1 MEWLNDARAVITL
14 LGFICFI
21 AICLWA
27 YSKHSRIGFD
37 EAAMIPFREN
47 DQPSAGKNQL

>member
-1 MEWLNDARAVITL
+1 MNWLTDLRPLITVL
-14 LGFICFI
+14 SFVCFI

-27 YSKHSRIGFD
+27 WSKHARSDFD

-47 DQPSAGKNQL
+47 DRPDTGQQH